1 MTHNRRERC
10 YLVTGAT
17 GFQGGAVARL
27 LAGRG
32 DDVRGLAR
40 QPDRSDGPGAPL
52 VTPVAADL
60 GNADDLRKA
69 FDGVTHAAVVM
80 PLEYDADTV
89 ARYARNIAGAA
100 RAAGVERIVYNTNTP
115 LPDAVTG
122 FAGFET
128 RRAAEEI
135 LLGSGVPTVVV
146 RPPVYLDNLFSPW
159 NGPALVNDGVLAYPL
174 PAEQRVAWMSHH
186 DLAKV
191 VAAAFEAEDVVGRVL
206 NVGGAEILTGPE
218 LADRF
223 SRGLDR
229 EVSYLPLPV
238 EQFEAGLGQVVGAA
252 AAAGVAGIYH
262 HVAGGTAAHLLD
274 PEPADVERELGV
286 HLTPALEW
294 IIEQP
299 WQTWAGAAE

>member
-1 MTHNRRERC
+1 MTHNRRERR

-32 DDVRGLAR
+32 ADVRGVAR
-40 QPDRSDGPGAPL
+40 QPARPDSPGAPL
-52 VTPVAADL
+52 VTPVSADL
-60 GNADDLRKA
+60 GSADDLRKA

-80 PLEYDADTV
+80 PLEYEADTV
-89 ARYARNIAGAA
+89 ARYARNIAEAA
-100 RAAGVERIVYNTNTP
+100 REAGVERIVYNTNTP
-115 LPDAVTG
+115 LPDTVTG

-135 LLGSGVPTVVV
+135 LLGSGVPTVVI

-174 PAEQRVAWMSHH
+174 PADQRVAWMSHQ
-186 DLAKV
+186 DLAVV
-191 VAAAFEAEDVVGRVL
+191 VAAAFEAEHLTGRVL

-218 LADRF
+218 LAERF

-229 EVSYLPLPV
+229 EVSYLPLEV
-238 EQFEAGLGQVVGAA
+238 DRFEAGLGQVVGAA

-274 PEPADVERELGV
+274 PEPAGVERELGV
-286 HLTPALEW
+286 RLTPALRW
-294 IIEQP
+294 ITEQP
-299 WQTWAGAAE
+299 WRTWARAED

>member
-1 MTHNRRERC
+1 MTHNRRERR

-17 GFQGGAVARL
+17 GSQGGAVARL

-32 DDVRGLAR
+32 DDVRGVAR
-40 QPDRSDGPGAPL
+40 QPGRSGAPETSL
-52 VTPVAADL
+52 ITTAAADL

-80 PLEYDADTV
+80 PLEYNHETV
-89 ARYARNIAGAA
+89 TRYATNIAQAA
-100 RAAGVERIVYNTNTP
+100 REAGVERLVYNTNTP
-115 LPDAVTG
+115 LPDTITG

-135 LLGSGVPTVVV
+135 LLDSGVTTVVI

-174 PAEQRVAWMSHH
+174 PADQRVAWMSHQ
-186 DLAKV
+186 DLAVV
-191 VAAAFEAEDVVGRVL
+191 VAAALEAEHLGGRVL

-223 SRGLDR
+223 SRGLER
-229 EVSYLPLPV
+229 EVSYLPLEV
-238 EQFEAGLGQVVGAA
+238 DRFEAGLGEVVGAT

-262 HVAGGTAAHLLD
+262 HVATGTAAHLLA

-286 HLTPALEW
+286 RLTPALEW
-294 IIEQP
+294 ITGQP
-299 WQTWAGAAE
+299 WQTWAGTAN